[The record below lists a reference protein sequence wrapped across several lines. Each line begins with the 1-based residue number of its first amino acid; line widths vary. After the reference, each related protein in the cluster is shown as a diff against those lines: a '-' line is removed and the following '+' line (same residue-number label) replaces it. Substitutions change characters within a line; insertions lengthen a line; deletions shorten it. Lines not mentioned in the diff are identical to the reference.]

1 MSLRS
6 WKYGG
11 CKQAHPILQANEILY
26 ASQNLQEIVK
36 ILVSPTVAVL
46 IHTCKRE
53 LSPAHLV
60 CPWRHN
66 A

>member
-1 MSLRS
+1 MEPL
-6 WKYGG
+6 
-11 CKQAHPILQANEILY
+11 
-26 ASQNLQEIVK
+26 LQECVGLFSWFHIGEGLIGDGSWSFDGV
-36 ILVSPTVAVL
+36 LPVAVL